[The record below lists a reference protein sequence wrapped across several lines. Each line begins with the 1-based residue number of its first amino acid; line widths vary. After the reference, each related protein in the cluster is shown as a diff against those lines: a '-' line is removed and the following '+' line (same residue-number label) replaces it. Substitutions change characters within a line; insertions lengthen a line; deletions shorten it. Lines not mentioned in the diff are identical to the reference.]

1 QAHLATYTYLLG
13 GLRFNKE
20 LMRQLLR
27 EEVMRESV
35 TYQALVAESEQRGLL
50 RGIQEGIQQGLTQGI
65 QQGLTQ
71 GIQQEAAH
79 LTLRQ
84 LRQKVGSLPDA
95 LEAQIRSLP
104 VERLEALG
112 LALLE
117 FETLADLTSWL
128 EGATP

>member
-1 QAHLATYTYLLG
+1 YTYLLG

-27 EEVMRESV
+27 EDVMRESV
-35 TYQALVAESEQRGLL
+35 TYQALVAESEQR
-50 RGIQEGIQQGLTQGI
+50 
-65 QQGLTQ
+65 GLTQ

-84 LRQKVGSLPDA
+84 LRQKVGSLPVE
-95 LEAQIRSLP
+95 LETQIRSLP
-104 VERLEALG
+104 VERLEELG

-128 EGATP
+128 EGVP